1 MEDEMSANEIAIKNF
16 ILWLTHKNEHEGDKL
31 YDALELY
38 VADGLDEDE

>member
-1 MEDEMSANEIAIKNF
+1 MEDKMSANEMAISNF
-16 ILWLTHKNEHEGDKL
+16 ILWYTHNNEQEGNKL